1 MRINLRLTYGIITEK
16 TSFHLPSVTPR
27 KEWSK
32 SLLLKTTLLAV
43 CDLTSAPKI
52 KGLEVR
58 SAWLASIFILA
69 DVSRNHKQYTGVF
82 HFALISKSA
91 FAMESLLKNLEK
103 TCYLFHLPGYLH
115 QTKDHSLSSY
125 LLLEMFRGTRF
136 ENSET
141 RKISM
146 SRLSSTS
153 EHPRRKLFR

>member
-1 MRINLRLTYGIITEK
+1 MRINLRLTYGIITAK

-82 HFALISKSA
+82 HFALISKSP
-91 FAMESLLKNLEK
+91 FAMESLLKNM
-103 TCYLFHLPGYLH
+103 
-115 QTKDHSLSSY
+115 
-125 LLLEMFRGTRF
+125 LLVPFAWILTPNQR
-136 ENSET
+136 
-141 RKISM
+141 
-146 SRLSSTS
+146 
-153 EHPRRKLFR
+153 P